1 MKIVYILGAFV
12 FVVSGFLTIFAFKW
26 LIKIN
31 EWTSKVVF
39 ADNKWIEKFPI
50 NRILVGILFVIAG
63 LLCAGVVI
71 TKSWTAW

>member
-31 EWTSKVVF
+31 ELISKSIF
-39 ADNKWIEKFPI
+39 ADNKWLEKSPI

-71 TKSWTAW
+71 TKSWTVW